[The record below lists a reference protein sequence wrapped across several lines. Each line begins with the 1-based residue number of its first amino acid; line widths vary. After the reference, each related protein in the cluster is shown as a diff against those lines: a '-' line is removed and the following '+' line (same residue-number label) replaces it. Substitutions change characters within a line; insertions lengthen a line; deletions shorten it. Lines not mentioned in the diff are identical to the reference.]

1 MKVCVFGDL
10 MLDAWVQTEPRKLS
24 PEAPV
29 IVADYKGTTYS
40 PGGAGNA
47 AVNCA
52 HLGAETYAVGLV
64 GKGTGNEYGT
74 AELRQAFRENGVNI
88 DYILGCCEW
97 PTIEKRRF
105 VDSLGRH
112 LLRIDRE
119 QICAQLDMRDIM
131 GLNRLLEELQKKCD
145 VLLVSDYGKGTC
157 DPRVTRAAI
166 SAWRKAKKFV
176 IVNGKPERFINYV
189 GANVL
194 VLNREE
200 AVAFVR
206 DQGENSPEGT
216 RWDRLSTAKIAQLG
230 REICATHIDH
240 LVVTAGADGLYWAR
254 PGSPSAVTHVPGV
267 QVPVADVAGAGD
279 TVCAT
284 LAQANGISVLTLQR
298 AVENAAKVVSQ
309 HGTSVPKQ

>member
-1 MKVCVFGDL
+1 

-64 GKGTGNEYGT
+64 GKGMGNEYGT
-74 AELRQAFRENGVNI
+74 AELRRALQDAEVNTN
-88 DYILGCCEW
+88 YVVGCCEW

-112 LLRIDRE
+112 LLRVDRE
-119 QICAQLDMRDIM
+119 QVCEQLDMRDILA
-131 GLNRLLEELQKKCD
+131 LNRQLCVLALECTS
-145 VLLVSDYGKGTC
+145 LLVSDYGKGTC
-157 DPRVTRAAI
+157 DPKVVRPAI
-166 SAWRKAKKFV
+166 RGWAEKGHFV
-176 IVNGKPERFINYV
+176 VVNGKPERFVNYA
-189 GANVL
+189 GATVL

-200 AVAFVR
+200 AVEFVR
-206 DQGENSPEGT
+206 TQDPTAPDGT
-216 RWDRLSTAKIAQLG
+216 RWDRISTAKVVQLG
-230 REICATHIDH
+230 RAICASHIQH
-240 LVVTAGADGLYWAR
+240 FVVTAGADGLYWAG
-254 PGSPSAVTHVPGV
+254 PGSSPAKVTHIPGIPV
-267 QVPVADVAGAGD
+267 SVADVAGAGD
-279 TVCAT
+279 TICAT
-284 LAQANGISVLTLQR
+284 LAYYGEINGPVLEQ
-298 AVENAAKVVSQ
+298 AVENAAKVVAQ